1 MNNKGIR
8 LDSTGGTMEGD
19 GAANRKRGAGEPK
32 DEEKTRECG
41 FPGGLRERES
51 EKRGCRAT
59 ECIS

>member
-19 GAANRKRGAGEPK
+19 RAANRKRGAGEPK

-51 EKRGCRAT
+51 EKRGC
-59 ECIS
+59 